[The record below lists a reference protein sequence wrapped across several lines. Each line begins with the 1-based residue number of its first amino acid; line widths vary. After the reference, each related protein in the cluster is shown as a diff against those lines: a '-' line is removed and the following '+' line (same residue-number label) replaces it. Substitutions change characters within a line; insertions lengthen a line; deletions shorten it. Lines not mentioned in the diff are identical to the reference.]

1 MVEVGVGSARF
12 FFSVCPFQKSF
23 ILSSF
28 RARGAFVRLAAISAS
43 HLYFSSALNTAVRV
57 WLPFY
62 FLSIFIDRSSLRFL
76 LFRKKKRSSL
86 SRCSFI
92 VALFDSAFLTALHI
106 LMIFSM
112 RYIAVV
118 APRPCPP
125 FHCFLRPLQGGRF
138 LYLQCWRFIRIPT
151 YLPTENEF
159 SRTCR
164 KVLQKNVVR

>member
-1 MVEVGVGSARF
+1 MSGLLFV
-12 FFSVCPFQKSF
+12 FSVCPLLKKSF
-23 ILSSF
+23 IWSF
-28 RARGAFVRLAAISAS
+28 FWVRRAFVRLAAISAS

-57 WLPFY
+57 WIPFY
-62 FLSIFIDRSSLRFL
+62 FLSIFID
-76 LFRKKKRSSL
+76 RSSL

-92 VALFDSAFLTALHI
+92 VALFDSAFLRALHI
-106 LMIFSM
+106 LQIFSM

-151 YLPTENEF
+151 YLPTENGPF
-159 SRTCR
+159 KVSDR
-164 KVLQKNVVR
+164 KRVSSWRKSTQRVRQ